1 MVRPEAF
8 AAVIL
13 LLSAACEPIA
23 PQLNKRAGPPIPGG
37 PQVQAT
43 VVTIR
48 TTLQPENKTT
58 TSTIVIGNDLARQAE
73 EVGTWRLFDF
83 KRNRV
88 AFVDDVAKAYRYESL
103 RSLEQRHADAALQP
117 MADGIPHAEYLV
129 TGASRPILGIQ
140 ASQAIVK
147 LGGYQRELW
156 FGEHPAIPSD
166 LFALMQAS
174 ELPGPAA
181 PMVRTSNEGLLAMRG
196 FPLVDHAEVPFGK
209 NKIVVDRAVVSIAKR
224 NVPESLLVIPAAYR
238 EVKPAAAPRF
248 PRAPVE
254 RPPAVASP
262 PPDQKTPATG
272 SQSSATTQTN
282 P

>member
-1 MVRPEAF
+1 MVRLEAF
-8 AAVIL
+8 ATVIL
-13 LLSAACEPIA
+13 LLSVACEPIA
-23 PQLNKRAGPPIPGG
+23 PRLNKKAGPPIPGG
-37 PQVQAT
+37 PQVLAT
-43 VVTIR
+43 VITIR

-58 TSTIVIGNDLARQAE
+58 TSTIVIGNNLARQAE

-83 KRNRV
+83 KRDRV
-88 AFVDDVAKAYRYESL
+88 AFVDDMAKAYRYESL
-103 RSLEQRHADAALQP
+103 QSLEQRHADAALQP
-117 MADGIPHAEYLV
+117 MADGMPHAEYLI
-129 TGASRPILGIQ
+129 TGARRPILGVE

-156 FGEHPAIPSD
+156 FGEHPAIPPD
-166 LFALMQAS
+166 LFALIQAS
-174 ELPGPAA
+174 ELPGPAS
-181 PMVRTSNEGLLAMRG
+181 PIVGKSNEGLLAMRG

-209 NKIVVDRAVVSIAKR
+209 NKIVVDRAVVSIARR

-238 EVKPAAAPRF
+238 EIKPVVAK
-248 PRAPVE
+248 APVA

>member
-1 MVRPEAF
+1 MLVRLEQC

-13 LLSAACEPIA
+13 LLSVACEPVA
-23 PQLNKRAGPPIPGG
+23 PQLIRKAGPPAPGG

-58 TSTIVIGNDLARQAE
+58 NSTIVIGDDFARQAE
-73 EVGTWRLFDF
+73 EIGRWRLFDF
-83 KRNRV
+83 KRDRV
-88 AFVDDVAKAYRYESL
+88 AFVDDIAKTYRYESL
-103 RSLEQRHADAALQP
+103 KSLEQRHANAAFQP
-117 MADGIPHAEYLV
+117 MADDTPRAEYLV
-129 TGASRPILGIQ
+129 TGATRPILGIQ

-156 FGEHPAIPSD
+156 FAEHPAIPSD
-166 LFALMQAS
+166 LFALIQAS

-181 PMVRTSNEGLLAMRG
+181 PMVRKSNEGLLAMRG
-196 FPLVDHAEVPFGK
+196 FPLVDHAEVPYGK
-209 NKIVVDRAVVSIAKR
+209 DRIVVDRAVVSIAKR
-224 NVPESLLVIPAAYR
+224 NVPEALLVIPKKYR
-238 EVKPAAAPRF
+238 EIKPAPASPKAPAA
-248 PRAPVE
+248 
-254 RPPAVASP
+254 RPPDAASP